1 MNENEI
7 TKSEFNEL
15 MNVQYLP
22 SIKDID
28 IDLSEAEKYLIT
40 NVSALGVA
48 FQPLVSAMQNI
59 TGTNIGKSGLYW
71 VNTSGKEMFKSTG
84 GFIGSLKTDAG
95 LVGGGQARL
104 NPFQCDPVMLLASIA
119 LMNIE
124 KKLGQIQELQQNII
138 DYLKTQE
145 KAKILGN
152 INVLN
157 DVLENYK
164 FNWDNEKYK
173 TNKHILV
180 QDIRKDSEQSLL
192 LCRNQIERQL
202 VKKDLFHIDEKIRLI
217 VKNLQEEFRGY
228 QQALYLYSF
237 SAFLEIMLL
246 ENFDSQYLI
255 SVANKMK
262 EYTGNYQELYT
273 SCYNQIEGFSNDS
286 IQSFLTKG
294 LAEVSKSAGGLISKI
309 PRMNKRSLDK
319 KLMSVGEKLDKIKDD
334 KVQKTVDALET
345 SISEFSSPFIENIET
360 LNIIFNKPKEILFD
374 SENIYLLT

>member
-202 VKKDLFHIDEKIRLI
+202 VKRTCF
-217 VKNLQEEFRGY
+217 
-228 QQALYLYSF
+228 
-237 SAFLEIMLL
+237 
-246 ENFDSQYLI
+246 
-255 SVANKMK
+255 
-262 EYTGNYQELYT
+262 T
-273 SCYNQIEGFSNDS
+273 
-286 IQSFLTKG
+286 
-294 LAEVSKSAGGLISKI
+294 
-309 PRMNKRSLDK
+309 
-319 KLMSVGEKLDKIKDD
+319 
-334 KVQKTVDALET
+334 
-345 SISEFSSPFIENIET
+345 
-360 LNIIFNKPKEILFD
+360 
-374 SENIYLLT
+374 